1 MHIYLYISFHTRI
14 SCHWDGHLCEVAFT
28 LGLIFGQMYITFHG
42 AWIHGIWFHGVE
54 ELVLNVWKHGQV
66 NVASKKLDRLIKRV
80 HATRNPVCITRNE
93 FVGHPKYD
101 PLYWLVCTYKKRV
114 CVSMYTYVYIHIYI
128 CTHMYIWIQHMYE
141 HVHMC
146 VHVYTYQTG

>member
-101 PLYWLVCTYKKRV
+101 PLYWLVCTYKKISCISREMDLLV
-114 CVSMYTYVYIHIYI
+114 IQNMTRCIDLYVLTKKEY
-128 CTHMYIWIQHMYE
+128 
-141 HVHMC
+141 MC
-146 VHVYTYQTG
+146 QCIKR